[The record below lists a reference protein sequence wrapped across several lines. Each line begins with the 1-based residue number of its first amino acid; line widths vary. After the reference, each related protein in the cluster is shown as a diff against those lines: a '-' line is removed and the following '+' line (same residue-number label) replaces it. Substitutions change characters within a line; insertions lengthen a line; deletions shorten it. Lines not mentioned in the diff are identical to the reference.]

1 MRQGQFILNGISSE
15 EFACV
20 IQDRPEIET
29 PRRKV
34 EFKSAYGQSEEMPF
48 DEEAY
53 ENTEMELIC
62 YVEGSENRSASDN
75 RELIQDWF
83 DSGRYMDFIPY
94 FDPNKVYK
102 VMTID
107 PPKFSPKV
115 FMDEGQPFEVTL
127 TIKPY
132 KFYLPDR
139 SLELISAGAIFNPTS
154 KTALPVIKIF
164 GTGDVTLTVNGLPF
178 VIKNIVGSIVLDCNL
193 GLAYREVGET
203 MYNEND
209 KIYTRTY
216 PFLKVGSNTISW
228 TGTVTK
234 VEIEPRWRT
243 LA

>member
-20 IQDRPEIET
+20 IQYRPEIET

-34 EFKSAYGQSEEMPF
+34 EFKSAYGQSESMPF

-139 SLELISAGAIFNPTS
+139 NLELKSAGAIFNLTS

-164 GTGDVTLTVNGLPF
+164 GTGNVTLTVNGVPF
-178 VIKNIVGSIVLDCNL
+178 VIKNIVNSIVLDCNL
-193 GLAYREVGET
+193 GLAYREVGAT
-203 MYNEND
+203 MYNENS
-209 KIYTRTY
+209 KIYTRAY
-216 PFLKVGSNTISW
+216 PFLKVGSNAISW

>member
-34 EFKSAYGQSEEMPF
+34 EFKSAYGQSEAMPF

-62 YVEGSENRSASDN
+62 YVEGNVNRSASDN

-139 SLELISAGAIFNPTS
+139 NLELVSAGAIFNPTS
-154 KTALPVIKIF
+154 KTALP
-164 GTGDVTLTVNGLPF
+164 

-203 MYNEND
+203 MYNENS
-209 KIYTRTY
+209 KIYTRAY